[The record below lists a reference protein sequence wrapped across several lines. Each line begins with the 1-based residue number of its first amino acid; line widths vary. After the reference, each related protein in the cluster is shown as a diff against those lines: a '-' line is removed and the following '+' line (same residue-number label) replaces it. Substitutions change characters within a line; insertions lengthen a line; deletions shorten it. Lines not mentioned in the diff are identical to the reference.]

1 MPFNFHKFL
10 LNGNSLKNMPPV
22 RISNRDTDKT
32 VTYNKNLTRLDRIAG
47 DIYQDETLSKVILW
61 ANPAYFIEF
70 DIPDNTIIRIPFPI
84 NDVISEV
91 TAQIVVKKDK

>member
-32 VTYNKNLTRLDRIAG
+32 ITYNKSLTRLDRIAG

-91 TAQIVVKKDK
+91 TAQIVAKKDK